1 MVCRF
6 VGARPG
12 LSDREQVEGAVMRVA
27 VAVIVSASILVAC
40 SNDPAPPSAP
50 RTGWVDTACDTVA
63 CELASLDA
71 GRPVAVDDPDLLEYE
86 DELKRV
92 SRWCRESESRIADY
106 AIAAFQ
112 ARAAAGILLG
122 TLLTTLRNF
131 PTRPGLPR
139 EKRDCSERFGRLG

>member
-1 MVCRF
+1 M
-6 VGARPG
+6 GTRPG
-12 LSDREQVEGAVMRVA
+12 ISDRERAEGAAMRLA

-40 SNDPAPPSAP
+40 SNDPASPSAP

-71 GRPVAVDDPDLLEYE
+71 GRPVAADDPDLLEYE
-86 DELKRV
+86 EELRRV
-92 SRWCRESESRIADY
+92 SRWCRESESQIADY
-106 AIAAFQ
+106 VIAAFQ